1 MQMAKTEEELKQTS
15 SELLTVFRRAWILWA
30 HRLQNVEVFLSCG
43 FIVPDTFQQRL
54 QLVIKIIDRIQ

>member
-43 FIVPDTFQQRL
+43 FIVPDTLQQ
-54 QLVIKIIDRIQ
+54 